1 MPRPHKCRLIH
12 IKPPSLAFKPLGIPA
27 SSLESVELKLDELEA
42 IVLTDLE
49 GLYHEEAA
57 ERMNVSRATFSRV
70 IQKARKKIAE
80 ALIKGKILII
90 KGGNVTMYSEG
101 VTNDKNDLST

>member
-12 IKPPSLAFKPLGIPA
+12 IKPPSKAFKPLGIPT
-27 SSLESVELKLDELEA
+27 SSLKSVELKLDELEA
-42 IVLTDLE
+42 VVLTDLK

-57 ERMNVSRATFSRV
+57 ERMNISRATFSRV

-80 ALIKGKILII
+80 ALVEGKLLVIN
-90 KGGNVTMYSEG
+90 GGNVTMCPKEI
-101 VTNDKNDLST
+101 TNDKNDLST